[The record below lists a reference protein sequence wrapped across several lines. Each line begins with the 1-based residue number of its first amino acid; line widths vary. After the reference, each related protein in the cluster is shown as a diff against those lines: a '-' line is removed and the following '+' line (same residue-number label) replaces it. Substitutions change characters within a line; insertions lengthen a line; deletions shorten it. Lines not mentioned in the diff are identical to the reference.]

1 MPLQPLPES
10 LQLHLLEMYVFVIL
24 YNSLY
29 VRAPRVHTWHKSD
42 ILPLK
47 VSHAGAHT
55 EVPLAS
61 TMQARSTYIVRL
73 VQSILLILYLAG

>member
-1 MPLQPLPES
+1 M
-10 LQLHLLEMYVFVIL
+10 
-24 YNSLY
+24 
-29 VRAPRVHTWHKSD
+29 WHKSD

-73 VQSILLILYLAG
+73 VQSILLVLYLAG